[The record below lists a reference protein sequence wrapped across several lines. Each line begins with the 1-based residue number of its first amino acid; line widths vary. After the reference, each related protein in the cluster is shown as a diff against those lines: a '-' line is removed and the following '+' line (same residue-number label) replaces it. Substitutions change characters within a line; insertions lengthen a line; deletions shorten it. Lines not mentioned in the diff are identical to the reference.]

1 MPLNIFIKTYSN
13 LTKPGKNLFIFAK
26 KNYYILSSITLLI
39 ISFNIYGSEDDPGEI
54 RLHKKPENSPAAEKL
69 SDLKKSKISSTET
82 KTKKE
87 ENTEAVEP
95 IERAPN
101 LDLKDIVEEPLTPTS
116 KKSITD
122 PDGTKTKTNS
132 NALDKKTKDASR
144 TKNINSKNINNK
156 SQKNTTTDKNIEAN
170 SDTKKT
176 EQTEKEIETKDKN
189 SADAIVILDT
199 EVTPGTST
207 RLAWSPASDITGLA
221 APTPV
226 LVINGA
232 KKGPTLCLTAAV
244 HGDELNG
251 IEIIRRVMYNI
262 EPEKLHGKLIGIPI
276 VNVLGFQRGSRY
288 LPDRRDLNR
297 FFPGDPQGSLASR
310 IAYSLFNEVISHCD
324 SLIDMH
330 TGSMRRTNLPQ
341 IRANMSQPKV
351 AKMVQNFDKT
361 LVVHSPGSAGMLR
374 SASNSAGITSVTLEI
389 GESLRIQEEQIKSGT
404 YSVNSFMDRNGMY
417 PRRFNWGKAQ
427 PAYYQSVWVRAQTAG
442 ILFSDSKLGDYVQ
455 PGQKLGKVTDPI
467 TNKVADITST
477 VNGRI
482 IGMAVNQVVMPGFAA
497 YHIGIRAT
505 EDEIIENVIDEAP
518 IPQLQ
523 EEINPE
529 E

>member
-1 MPLNIFIKTYSN
+1 MPLNTFIKTYSN
-13 LTKPGKNLFIFAK
+13 LTKLGKNLSIFAK

-39 ISFNIYGSEDDPGEI
+39 MSFNIYGSEDDPGEI
-54 RLHKKPENSPAAEKL
+54 RLHKKPEDSPAAENL
-69 SDLKKSKISSTET
+69 SDLKKSKSSSTET
-82 KTKKE
+82 EKE
-87 ENTEAVEP
+87 EKTEAVEP

-122 PDGTKTKTNS
+122 PDGTKTKTKS
-132 NALDKKTKDASR
+132 NTLDKKTKDASH
-144 TKNINSKNINNK
+144 TKNINSKKIGDK
-156 SQKNTTTDKNIEAN
+156 DQKNTTTETNIEVN
-170 SDTKKT
+170 TDTKKA
-176 EQTEKEIETKDKN
+176 EQTEKETKDKN

-262 EPEKLHGKLIGIPI
+262 EPKKLHGKLIGIPI

-442 ILFSDSKLGDYVQ
+442 ILFSDSKLGDYVR

-505 EDEIIENVIDEAP
+505 EDEIIENVIDETP
-518 IPQLQ
+518 IPPLQ